1 MIKVL
6 NEFRKQAAALIKKV
20 GINDARKQKP
30 EWFTDT
36 GPRKTTKLDPRTNK
50 PVSGS
55 TDPKTLANMK
65 TKDMSQAQKDAWRK
79 GVAGAKRASKSA
91 PKTGKS
97 GFTEAQLA
105 KYRAAYRDPKAWA
118 KVPPAIKKKLLA

>member
-6 NEFRKQAAALIKKV
+6 TEFTKQAAALIKKV
-20 GINDARKQKP
+20 GIKDARKQKP
-30 EWFTDT
+30 AWFTDT
-36 GPRKTTKLDPRTNK
+36 GPRTTTKLDPRTGK
-50 PVSGS
+50 AVSG
-55 TDPKTLANMK
+55 
-65 TKDMSQAQKDAWRK
+65 QK
-79 GVAGAKRASKSA
+79 ASKASKRITTS
-91 PKTGKS
+91 PSSKT